1 MVGVVRLACQVLR
14 VLVAKG
20 SSGVGLPGP
29 PGRGGSHGRKGVQ
42 GPSGRKGEPGP
53 DGRHG
58 EVGGKGKDG
67 NDGKAGEDGKIGT
80 VGPPGS
86 DGKKGP
92 KGDSCKSELQVH
104 LNALK
109 SYVDMKFDV
118 LKGLV
123 DKTMTR
129 SANSVVEDE
138 DVELGEDDDVMQTKM
153 AGLQQQLTK
162 TFTELTSA

>member
-1 MVGVVRLACQVLR
+1 M
-14 VLVAKG
+14 
-20 SSGVGLPGP
+20 
-29 PGRGGSHGRKGVQ
+29 
-42 GPSGRKGEPGP
+42 
-53 DGRHG
+53 
-58 EVGGKGKDG
+58 GGKRGAAGKNGKDG
-67 NDGKAGEDGKIGT
+67 KPGRDGKIGPT
-80 VGPPGS
+80 GPPGV

-118 LKGLV
+118 LKGMV

-129 SANSVVEDE
+129 TAASGVVEDDE
-138 DVELGEDDDVMQTKM
+138 DKDYDMKERMADMQE
-153 AGLQQQLTK
+153 QLSK

>member
-1 MVGVVRLACQVLR
+1 M
-14 VLVAKG
+14 
-20 SSGVGLPGP
+20 
-29 PGRGGSHGRKGVQ
+29 GGK
-42 GPSGRKGEPGP
+42 
-53 DGRHG
+53 
-58 EVGGKGKDG
+58 KGKDG
-67 NDGKAGEDGKIGT
+67 ADGKNGKDGKIGP
-80 VGPPGS
+80 VGPPGI

-118 LKGLV
+118 LKGMV

-129 SANSVVEDE
+129 TAASGVVEDE
-138 DVELGEDDDVMQTKM
+138 DDMKDKM
-153 AGLQQQLTK
+153 ADLQARLSK

>member
-1 MVGVVRLACQVLR
+1 M
-14 VLVAKG
+14 
-20 SSGVGLPGP
+20 
-29 PGRGGSHGRKGVQ
+29 GVQ
-42 GPSGRKGEPGP
+42 GPAGRKGEPGT

-58 EVGGKGKDG
+58 KQGKP
-67 NDGKAGEDGKIGT
+67 GKIGP
-80 VGPPGS
+80 VGPPGD

-118 LKGLV
+118 LKGMV
-123 DKTMTR
+123 DKTMSRT
-129 SANSVVEDE
+129 AATGVVEDDE
-138 DVELGEDDDVMQTKM
+138 DKDYDMKEKM
-153 AGLQQQLTK
+153 ADMQEQLSK

>member
-1 MVGVVRLACQVLR
+1 
-14 VLVAKG
+14 
-20 SSGVGLPGP
+20 VGL
-29 PGRGGSHGRKGVQ
+29 
-42 GPSGRKGEPGP
+42 KGEPGT

-58 EVGGKGKDG
+58 KQGKPGKNGKDG
-67 NDGKAGEDGKIGT
+67 KNGEDGKIGPK
-80 VGPPGS
+80 GPAGE

-118 LKGLV
+118 LKGMV
-123 DKTMTR
+123 DKTMSRTAA
-129 SANSVVEDE
+129 SGVVEDDE
-138 DVELGEDDDVMQTKM
+138 DKDYDMKERMADMQE
-153 AGLQQQLTK
+153 QLSK